1 MDTGGTSSRPSRL
14 WNGSNPESRLQ
25 VAKATFSVLVDGGQ
39 TRSIVRDNYKQVFTA
54 CWELLVPKITIK
66 RLPHGLSEA
75 PSLSTPTWPHTVVM
89 RHAIILEA
97 SPSQPTQ
104 NNLVLSRCHADF

>member
-1 MDTGGTSSRPSRL
+1 MGTGGTISRPSRL
-14 WNGSNPESRLQ
+14 RNGSNPESRLQ
-25 VAKATFSVLVDGGQ
+25 VAKATFSVLVDGVQ

-54 CWELLVPKITIK
+54 CCGLSVPKITIK
-66 RLPHGLSEA
+66 RLPHKLSKA
-75 PSLSTPTWPHTVVM
+75 PSFSTPTWPHTVVM

-97 SPSQPTQ
+97 PPNQPTQ